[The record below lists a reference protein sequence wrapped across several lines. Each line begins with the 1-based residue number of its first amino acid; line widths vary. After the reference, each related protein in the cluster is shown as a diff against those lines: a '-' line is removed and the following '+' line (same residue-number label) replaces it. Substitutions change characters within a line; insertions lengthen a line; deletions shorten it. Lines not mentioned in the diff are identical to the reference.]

1 VVLRLYYNTEIV
13 GTVSGRDYKENR
25 DGKLKGLVA
34 EIKAK
39 VWIFKRLRVIEIKI
53 KA

>member
-1 VVLRLYYNTEIV
+1 MVLRLCYNTKIV

-25 DGKLKGLVA
+25 DSRLKGLVV

-39 VWIFKRLRVIEIKI
+39 AWI
-53 KA
+53 